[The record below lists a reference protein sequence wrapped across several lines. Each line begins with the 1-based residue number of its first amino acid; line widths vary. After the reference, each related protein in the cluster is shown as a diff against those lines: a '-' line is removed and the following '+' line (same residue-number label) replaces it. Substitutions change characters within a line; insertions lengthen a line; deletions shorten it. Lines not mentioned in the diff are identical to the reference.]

1 MHALHVASVFAGG
14 CAGWVGCTGAVDG
27 VGTGVGFG
35 VTCEGVVVAVPVCV
49 AVAFPA
55 GLCCGFGGN
64 VGISDGFCPVTC
76 VAGSCGISALK
87 VAGAAELDV
96 APATEARAPG
106 SSVGL
111 FDRTNMTTITATAA
125 RPAPDNPSAS
135 PFLLPPRDFGA
146 AMIGTAAA
154 GDAIAAGDT
163 IGFACVAGCAA
174 NPGPGAAAGKF
185 GISGMAAVA

>member
-14 CAGWVGCTGAVDG
+14 CAGCAGAVDG

-35 VTCEGVVVAVPVCV
+35 VTCEGAVVAVPVCV
-49 AVAFPA
+49 AVAFPVV
-55 GLCCGFGGN
+55 LCCCGFGGS

-76 VAGSCGISALK
+76 VAGSWGISALN
-87 VAGAAELDV
+87 VAGAPEADA

-111 FDRTNMTTITATAA
+111 FERTNMTTITATAA
-125 RPAPDNPSAS
+125 RPAPANPSAS

-146 AMIGTAAA
+146 AMIGTRAA

-163 IGFACVAGCAA
+163 IGVAIVAGCAA